1 MRRKGAGVTRA
12 PNSGQP
18 ALDAGG
24 LVGHACGVS
33 FFITGTDTGAGK
45 TWIAR
50 HLIASLR
57 AAGVDAVGYKPVA
70 CGDRDD
76 GRQLAEV
83 SGGLDLDVVN
93 PVWFRMPVAP
103 QVAGMLENRTVAP
116 EALLRGYRELSAQ
129 HQMVLVEGVGGW
141 EVPIAPGFFVSDLAV
156 ALGLPVIVV
165 VDNRLGALNHAI
177 LTVRAIQARGLVCA
191 GLVVN
196 QTSDEFDTAM
206 ITNQGLFGEFT
217 GVPVLAH
224 VIHGQDFLEVEPFL
238 AAGAGG

>member
-1 MRRKGAGVTRA
+1 MVR
-12 PNSGQP
+12 
-18 ALDAGG
+18 
-24 LVGHACGVS
+24 HACGVS

-57 AAGVDAVGYKPVA
+57 DAGVDAVGYKPVA

-76 GRQLAEV
+76 GKQLAEA

-93 PVWFRMPVAP
+93 PVWFKTPVAP
-103 QVAGMLENRTVAP
+103 HVAGMLENRTVDPAVLVRGFQ
-116 EALLRGYRELSAQ
+116 ALSEQ
-129 HQMVLVEGVGGW
+129 HRMVLVEGVGGW
-141 EVPIAPGFFVSDLAV
+141 EVPISPGFFVSDLAV

-196 QTSDEFDTAM
+196 QTADEFDAAM
-206 ITNQGLFGEFT
+206 ITNRGLFGEFT

-224 VIHGQDFLEVEPFL
+224 VIHGQDFLDVDPFL
-238 AAGAGG
+238 DAVAGV